1 MFRGSNEI
9 NIDAKGRMAVPVR
22 YRDALLEMCEGV
34 LVATI
39 DIQDKCLLIYPM
51 PKWQEIEAKI
61 ADLST
66 FNKESRRVQRLLVG
80 HARELEL
87 DSNGRILMPPEL
99 RSYAGLEK
107 KVMLVGQS
115 HRFELWDIE
124 SWNARRDEW
133 LLEAAGD
140 VVIPEEMQSLS
151 L

>member
-22 YRDALLEMCEGV
+22 YRDGLLALCEGV

-51 PKWQEIEAKI
+51 PKWQEIETKI
-61 ADLST
+61 ASLST

-80 HARELEL
+80 HAREIEL
-87 DSNGRILMPPEL
+87 DSNGRVLIPPEL
-99 RSYAGLEK
+99 RAYAGLEK
-107 KVMLVGQS
+107 KVILVGQS
-115 HRFELWDIE
+115 HRFELWDTD
-124 SWNARRDEW
+124 SWDTSREDW
-133 LLEAAGD
+133 LDQAAGE

>member
-1 MFRGSNEI
+1 M
-9 NIDAKGRMAVPVR
+9 D
-22 YRDALLEMCEGV
+22 LCEGV

-39 DIQDKCLLIYPM
+39 DIQDKCLLIYPL
-51 PKWQEIEAKI
+51 PKWQEIEAHV
-61 ADLST
+61 AQLPT
-66 FNKESRRVQRLLVG
+66 FNPESRRVQRLLIG

-87 DSNGRILMPPEL
+87 DGNGRVLMPPEL
-99 RSYAGLEK
+99 RQYAGLDK

-115 HRFELWDIE
+115 HRFELWSTE

-133 LLEAAGD
+133 LLEAGGD